1 MTISI
6 CAILKVSCR
15 IPKGVKKLVIIPYI
29 FVLLGAILWGTTGT
43 AQTFLPESAHPFVIS
58 ASRSAVGGFSL
69 LVFMVLLKKIKFKTW
84 PWKETIYA
92 AICISLFQLLFFSS
106 VRLTGVAIAS
116 VVAIG
121 SAPVFSGIIEWVFL
135 KLRPTKVWGMSTS
148 FAIIGCLFL
157 FMNKGEITINPTGVM
172 YSLIAGLGFA
182 LYTISSKSLL
192 KKEETIPVVAMTFS
206 VSAIM
211 LMPFFFLYDVSWLQD
226 ASNVGVVFYLG
237 LATTS
242 VAYVLYG
249 RGLHKIPASSA
260 LTLSLA
266 EPTTAALLGVF
277 IVGEALSTTSWIG
290 ILFLLGGIVVLTLG
304 AKPKKKRAL
313 PL

>member
-1 MTISI
+1 MSV
-6 CAILKVSCR
+6 L
-15 IPKGVKKLVIIPYI
+15 PYI

-43 AQTFLPESAHPFVIS
+43 AQTFLPNDAHPFVIS
-58 ASRSAVGGFSL
+58 AGRSAVGGFSL
-69 LVFMVLLKKIKFKTW
+69 LIFMILLKKIKFKTW
-84 PWKETIYA
+84 PWKETLYA

-121 SAPVFSGIIEWVFL
+121 SAPVFSGIIEWLFL
-135 KLRPTKVWGMSTS
+135 KLRPTRIWGISTS
-148 FAIIGCLFL
+148 FAIVGCLFL
-157 FMNKGEITINPTGVM
+157 FLNKGEITINPIGIV
-172 YSLIAGLGFA
+172 YSLIAGIIFA
-182 LYTISSKSLL
+182 LYTMSSKALL
-192 KKEETIPVVAMTFS
+192 QKEEAIPVVAMTFS
-206 VSAIM
+206 VSALLM
-211 LMPFFFLYDVSWLQD
+211 MPFFFLYDVSWLMD
-226 ASNVGVVFYLG
+226 VGNVGIIFYLG

-249 RGLHKIPASSA
+249 RGLHKIPSSSA

-290 ILFLLGGIVVLTLG
+290 ILLLLGSIVVLTVG
-304 AKPKKKRAL
+304 SKSTKKIVIEI
-313 PL
+313 